1 MKLCVSLSEMPQN
14 MQSGA
19 SDCVHFF
26 IFFNSDCWCQVCS
39 TRSRNSEW
47 SLSCS
52 SRKSV
57 IASCSVTA
65 SCATMFSAGTTS
77 RSALHTSTE
86 KNSDAMTC
94 KSKIV
99 LAWTSHGTTANHWT
113 PINNQWCG
121 GRCFDFRAWHFHGT
135 QLTRMRTTLRTV
147 HTYTLRIDL
156 FKIKPISL
164 WFAFCNVFTGGC
176 KCEGGGYA

>member
-1 MKLCVSLSEMPQN
+1 MSYTLNNWTMIYAIDLCKQYEHNIRPHQLDCVLSVVGYRRKVRGGRKIQNPNCKLETKLCVSLSEMPQN

-19 SDCVHFF
+19 SNCVHFF

-52 SRKSV
+52 NRKSV
-57 IASCSVTA
+57 VASCSVTA

-86 KNSDAMTC
+86 KNSGAMTC

-99 LAWTSHGTTANHWT
+99 LARTSHGTTANH
-113 PINNQWCG
+113 
-121 GRCFDFRAWHFHGT
+121 
-135 QLTRMRTTLRTV
+135 
-147 HTYTLRIDL
+147 
-156 FKIKPISL
+156 
-164 WFAFCNVFTGGC
+164 
-176 KCEGGGYA
+176 